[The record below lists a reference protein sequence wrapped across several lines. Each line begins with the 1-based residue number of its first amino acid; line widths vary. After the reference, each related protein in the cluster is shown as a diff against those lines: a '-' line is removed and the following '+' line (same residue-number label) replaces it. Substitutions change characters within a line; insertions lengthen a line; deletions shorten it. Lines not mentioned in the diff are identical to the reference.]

1 MVKLALPVNR
11 KGKYFFMIGM
21 GARLREERER
31 LKFSQP
37 RLAEIVST
45 TKVTVI
51 AWEKERSSPT
61 GVQLSLLA
69 KNGFDVLYI
78 LTGERAGE
86 PEPLKPDESALLDN
100 YRHLCDE
107 QREAVFRVSEVMS
120 AGTKVDTKTNQG

>member
-1 MVKLALPVNR
+1 MSDL
-11 KGKYFFMIGM
+11 GS
-21 GARLREERER
+21 RLKQEREAQE
-31 LKFSQP
+31 LSQP
-37 RLAEIVST
+37 DLAQLVGT
-45 TKVTVI
+45 TRRTVI
-51 AWEKERSSPT
+51 AWEKGDSSPT
-61 GVQLSLLA
+61 GVQLSSLA

-120 AGTKVDTKTNQG
+120 AGTKQEKNFSQG